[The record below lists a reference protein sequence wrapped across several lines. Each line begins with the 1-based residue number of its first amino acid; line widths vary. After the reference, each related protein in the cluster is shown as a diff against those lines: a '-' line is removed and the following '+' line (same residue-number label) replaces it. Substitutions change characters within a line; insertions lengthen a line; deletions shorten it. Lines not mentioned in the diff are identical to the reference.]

1 MYRLDTQPASQPAWQ
16 QRNALKCIS
25 RMHGH
30 TPHEQ
35 SRFATYSM
43 QLFMVDPK
51 KRKNEKKNM
60 RAKEKGRRMEEVGG
74 WERGSNGKF
83 HKEEKMKR
91 AIGPVCVST
100 AAARQES
107 QLSRRVALFPFV
119 LYLQDTHTHTDRDTF
134 AYLHT

>member
-1 MYRLDTQPASQPAWQ
+1 
-16 QRNALKCIS
+16 
-25 RMHGH
+25 
-30 TPHEQ
+30 
-35 SRFATYSM
+35 
-43 QLFMVDPK
+43 
-51 KRKNEKKNM
+51 M
-60 RAKEKGRRMEEVGG
+60 RAKEKGSKKEEGGG

-100 AAARQES
+100 AAAAAAARQES